1 MDAERQQ
8 YLAVADALGARLC
21 RDAVWDGRRC
31 NWLGDSMEAVE
42 GTWQVVHRSF
52 GPDLYG
58 GTSGIALFLARL
70 YKATGEPLFRRTAI
84 GALEQTLSRLDKF
97 VPPYRVGVYSGLT
110 GVAYALAQCA
120 PLLGEDRYR
129 EAAARAVRELL
140 MDEIRPEALDVVA
153 GSAGAIPVLLGLSD
167 LLENGDLPD
176 LACKHGENLLATARR
191 QGDAC
196 SWTTLPPDGNPTP
209 DLTGFSH
216 GTAGIA
222 WSLLEL
228 ARATGEE
235 RYGEA
240 AESAFRYERRFFN
253 PQYGNWPDFRG
264 IAQTA
269 GAGWGYSLAWCH
281 GAPGIALS
289 RARAWRLT
297 GSEEAKREAAVAIQT
312 TEMGLRQSLAYQAI
326 GDFSLC
332 HGLAGNAE
340 CAAVSARILGNGAGT
355 GAERDLARF
364 GVERYHAD
372 RAPWP
377 CGVPGGGEN
386 PSLMLGL
393 AGIGHF
399 YLRLALPEEVPS
411 VLMMVPEGIEPVD
424 NRAP

>member
-21 RDAVWDGRRC
+21 RDAVWDGRRA
-31 NWLGDSMEAVE
+31 NWLGDSMELVDGA
-42 GTWQVVHRSF
+42 WQVAHRSF

-70 YKATGEPLFRRTAI
+70 YKATGEPLFRRTAL
-84 GALEQTLSRLDKF
+84 GALEQTLSRLDKL
-97 VPPYRVGVYSGLT
+97 VPPFRIGVYSGLT

-120 PLLGEDRYR
+120 ILLGEDRFR
-129 EAAARAVRELL
+129 DAAAQAAGDLL
-140 MDEIRPEALDVVA
+140 ADEIRPEALDVVA
-153 GSAGAIPVLLGLSD
+153 GSAGAIPVLLGLSN
-167 LLENGDLPD
+167 LLGNGDLPD
-176 LACKHGENLLATARR
+176 LARKHGENLLATARR

-196 SWTTLPPDGNPTP
+196 SWATLPAEGAALP

-216 GTAGIA
+216 GTAGIG
-222 WSLLEL
+222 WGLLEL
-228 ARATGEE
+228 AKATGEE

-240 AESAFRYERRFFN
+240 AEGAFRYERRFFS
-253 PQYGNWPDFRG
+253 PQHGNWPDFRG
-264 IAQTA
+264 SQP
-269 GAGWGYSLAWCH
+269 GYSLAWCH

-289 RARAWRLT
+289 RARAFRLT

-312 TEMGLRQSLAYQAI
+312 TEMGVRQSLGYGAAA
-326 GDFSLC
+326 DFSLC

-364 GVERYHAD
+364 GIERYHND

-399 YLRLALPEEVPS
+399 YLRLALPDAVPS
-411 VLMMVPEGIEPVD
+411 VLMIVPEEAAAGAGEET
-424 NRAP
+424 RR

>member
-1 MDAERQQ
+1 MDPERTQ

-21 RDAVWDGRRC
+21 RDAVWDGRRA
-31 NWLGDSMEAVE
+31 NWLGDSMEPVD
-42 GTWQVVHRSF
+42 GTWQVAHRSF

-70 YKATGEPLFRRTAI
+70 HKATGEPLFRRTAL
-84 GALEQTLSRLDKF
+84 GALEQTLSRLDKL
-97 VPPYRVGVYSGLT
+97 VPPFRIGVYSGLT

-120 PLLGEDRYR
+120 ALLGEDRFR
-129 EAAARAVRELL
+129 DAAARAAREL
-140 MDEIRPEALDVVA
+140 MADEIHPEALDVVA
-153 GSAGAIPVLLGLSD
+153 GSAGAIPVLLGLSS
-167 LLENGDLPD
+167 LLGNGELPD
-176 LACKHGENLLATARR
+176 LARRHGENLLATARR

-196 SWTTLPPDGNPTP
+196 SWMTLPPDGTQTP

-216 GTAGIA
+216 GTAGIG
-222 WSLLEL
+222 WGLLEL
-228 ARATGEE
+228 AKATGED

-240 AESAFRYERRFFN
+240 AEGAFRYERRFFS
-253 PQYGNWPDFRG
+253 PQHGNWPDFRG
-264 IAQTA
+264 SQP
-269 GAGWGYSLAWCH
+269 GYSLAWCH

-289 RARAWRLT
+289 RARAFRLT
-297 GSEEAKREAAVAIQT
+297 GSEEAKREAAVAINT
-312 TEMGLRQSLAYQAI
+312 TEMGVRQSLAYGVAS
-326 GDFSLC
+326 DFSLC

-364 GVERYHAD
+364 GIERYHND

-399 YLRLALPEEVPS
+399 YLRLALPDEVPS
-411 VLMMVPEGIEPVD
+411 VLMIVPEEAG
-424 NRAP
+424 

>member
-1 MDAERQQ
+1 MKGMEMDSERQQ

-21 RDAVWDGRRC
+21 RDAVWDSRRA
-31 NWLGDSMEAVE
+31 NWLGDSMEFVE
-42 GTWQVVHRSF
+42 GSWQVAHRSF

-70 YKATGEPLFRRTAI
+70 YKATGEPLFRRTAL
-84 GALEQTLSRLDKF
+84 GALEQTLSRLDRL
-97 VPPYRVGVYSGLT
+97 VPPFRVGVYSGLT

-120 PLLGEDRYR
+120 NLLEEDRFR
-129 EAAARAVRELL
+129 DAAARAAGDLL
-140 MDEIRPEALDVVA
+140 ADEIRPEALDVVA
-153 GSAGAIPVLLGLSD
+153 GSAGAIPVLLGLSS
-167 LLENGDLPD
+167 LLGNGDLPD
-176 LACKHGENLLATARR
+176 LARRHGENLLATARR

-196 SWTTLPPDGNPTP
+196 SWMTLPPDGTQMP

-216 GTAGIA
+216 GTAGIG
-222 WSLLEL
+222 WGLLEL
-228 ARATGEE
+228 AKATGED

-240 AESAFRYERRFFN
+240 AESAFRYERRFFSS
-253 PQYGNWPDFRG
+253 QHGNWPDFRG
-264 IAQTA
+264 SQP
-269 GAGWGYSLAWCH
+269 GYSLAWCH

-289 RARAWRLT
+289 RARAFRLT

-312 TEMGLRQSLAYQAI
+312 TEMGVRQSLAYGAVA
-326 GDFSLC
+326 DFSLC

-340 CAAVSARILGNGAGT
+340 CASVSARILGNGAGT

-364 GVERYHAD
+364 GIERYHKD

-411 VLMMVPEGIEPVD
+411 VLMIVPEEAET
-424 NRAP
+424 RR